1 MMTVRFRSKVRRM
14 RGSHTHGWG
23 AKKKHRGGGSQ
34 AGKGRSG
41 MMKHKKS
48 WMVTNEP
55 RHFGKYGFKVPAQA
69 AREVCAITL
78 RDLDALAQKL
88 GKKEIDVGEFGY
100 DKVLGTG
107 KVTQALTVKADV
119 IVERAAEK
127 IAAAGGKVIARTA
140 KAE

>member
-1 MMTVRFRSKVRRM
+1 MTARFRKKVRRM
-14 RGSHTHGWG
+14 RGTHTHGWG

-48 WMVTNEP
+48 WMVSNEP
-55 RHFGKYGFKVPAQA
+55 RHFGKYGFKMPKEAKNVV
-69 AREVCAITL
+69 RAITL
-78 RDLDALAQKL
+78 RDLDAMAKRL
-88 GKKEIDVGEFGY
+88 GKKEIDVADYGF

-107 KVTQALTVKADV
+107 KVTQALTVKADA
-119 IVERAAEK
+119 IVESAVEK
-127 IAAAGGKVIARTA
+127 ITAAGGKAVAKTE